1 MSGKEKAAICGGRP
15 DARLL
20 PRSRWAQYNTTA
32 RARACSPKPDR
43 RARAC
48 LARGVSSSPSPT
60 KHRLTPRLASTEA
73 RPPGRYDVAPKRW
86 SVTAAASRAQPCRA
100 MAPRVCRQKWRHRVA
115 VITSAWPAIA
125 MGQTTRKIRR
135 TARAAAGSCA
145 APLRLLKA
153 ATLLPFSA
161 AGMLQLAPIRVA
173 RERAAIAQKKE
184 RTYLTSRGA
193 TPTVLE
199 YANLRAGPGTP
210 CWNTPQTSGRGDSVV
225 QRAFR
230 ASCEREGLQRVGCSW
245 LLERELEER
254 PGGVFG
260 FHRVQRLLQTPRRP
274 RARWRKGQH
283 QPAATCPPSPAHPHP
298 EAKSAALLSG
308 RPTRPD
314 TCARSSPAAAA
325 GSQRPQPLP
334 QPSAASTRREARAV
348 LAAPW
353 PSYRGRAPGAAPN
366 RTRRRHP
373 RAARRRSGGA
383 WAAGSGRARSPTART
398 AAAAHG
404 RPPRLRTGRAT
415 AARRRQP
422 T

>member
-193 TPTVLE
+193 TPS
-199 YANLRAGPGTP
+199 ANTAAPESTMAQGTTPTSSNLSAVASSSTSRSKECGSSVGSPHSTRYMRAFIASG
-210 CWNTPQTSGRGDSVV
+210 SGRIATAP
-225 QRAFR
+225 AFTP
-230 ASCEREGLQRVGCSW
+230 AKCS
-245 LLERELEER
+245 L
-254 PGGVFG
+254 
-260 FHRVQRLLQTPRRP
+260 HT
-274 RARWRKGQH
+274 
-283 QPAATCPPSPAHPHP
+283 
-298 EAKSAALLSG
+298 
-308 RPTRPD
+308 
-314 TCARSSPAAAA
+314 
-325 GSQRPQPLP
+325 
-334 QPSAASTRREARAV
+334 
-348 LAAPW
+348 
-353 PSYRGRAPGAAPN
+353 
-366 RTRRRHP
+366 
-373 RAARRRSGGA
+373 SGGA
-383 WAAGSGRARSPTART
+383 SSARGTLAKLPRPGARRGAKSNATTPATSGPQKKWRCVGSGIGQSSLSHSADGSGCSR
-398 AAAAHG
+398 
-404 RPPRLRTGRAT
+404 
-415 AARRRQP
+415 
-422 T
+422 